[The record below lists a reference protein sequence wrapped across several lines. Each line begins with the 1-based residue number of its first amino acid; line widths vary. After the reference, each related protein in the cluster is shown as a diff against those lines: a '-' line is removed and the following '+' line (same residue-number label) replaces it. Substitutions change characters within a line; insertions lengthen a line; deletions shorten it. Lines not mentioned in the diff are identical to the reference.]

1 MNIVGRLARSQSRRA
16 LLATAAYLLAL
27 VLLLLVGVNACMGL
41 WSSWSGYSSAAENL
55 EHLRARKG
63 LAGLS
68 FTTQPPAGVA
78 YIEGQTTTV
87 AGASLQQRVGA
98 VLAEAGGS
106 VLSSELDLR
115 EAGAEGGRIGLVV
128 ACDIDQNALQRA
140 LYEIEAGMPVLTV
153 DRLSAQVASGDEK
166 SAAPR
171 LRAQLSVSGV
181 WRASP

>member
-1 MNIVGRLARSQSRRA
+1 MSVAGRLALPRSRNT
-16 LLATAAYLLAL
+16 LLAAGAYVVAL
-27 VLLLLVGVNACMGL
+27 VLLLLVGFNACMGL
-41 WSSWSGYSSAAENL
+41 WGSWSGYSSAAENL

-68 FTTQPPAGVA
+68 FTTQPPAGAA

-98 VLAEAGGS
+98 ILTEAGGS

-115 EAGAEGGRIGLVV
+115 EAGADGGRIGLVV

-153 DRLSAQVASGDEK
+153 DRLSAQTAAGDEK
-166 SAAPR
+166 SSAPR

>member
-1 MNIVGRLARSQSRRA
+1 MNVAGPLPLPQSRNT
-16 LLATAAYLLAL
+16 LLAAAGYLVAL
-27 VLLLLVGVNACMGL
+27 VLLLLVGVNACTSL
-41 WSSWSGYSSAAENL
+41 WNSWSGYSSAAENL
-55 EHLRARKG
+55 EHLRTRKG
-63 LAGLS
+63 LAGLN
-68 FTTQPPAGVA
+68 FTTQPPVGAA

-87 AGASLQQRVGA
+87 AGASLQQRVGTI
-98 VLAEAGGS
+98 LAEAGGS

-115 EAGAEGGRIGLVV
+115 EAGADGGRIGLVV

-153 DRLSAQVASGDEK
+153 DRLTVQTASGDEK

-171 LRAQLSVSGV
+171 LRAQVSVSGV